1 MIVSRRQTGPRTATP
16 GAATPAW
23 RVVCGRELRD
33 LWVGGKALYLIL
45 VYCALLAILT
55 FLFSYNYELS
65 LLPLNEMMLEIV
77 KDSVAAGVGICLIIG
92 ADSVSGERE
101 RATLEGLLLAPAHR
115 GQIVLG
121 KFLAAVSP
129 WPVAAAL
136 AVPYV
141 LVLSRGDPLVWQA
154 LREGFV
160 TGSLLAPAFAGLGML
175 VSIRCESNKTSMLVS
190 LGIYLGL
197 LLPAVAAFNPTAQA
211 SAAMQMRADAFQ
223 WMNPVAA
230 AARVLHEGILR
241 QAPPAALWFWLTS
254 PVMFAVVVLV
264 ALFVFASRRVRLQAA
279 SDLRRSSRTRVPVS
293 PAPRPVVDEAPLPL
307 PPPLPPTP
315 LRPRAH
321 LGRAVPADA
330 RSHAWWLVCARDLKE
345 LWVNGKALSLLLVFT
360 IVIGVVSFISVSD
373 SQIDLI
379 PAKEMVFSILQISMY
394 VGVLLGLII
403 GADALS
409 GARERAVLEPL
420 LLTPASRRQIVA
432 GKFLASASPW
442 PAALAVSVPCVAVLA
457 QGDPILGP
465 ALLWFAIIGSLVVVG
480 FTGLAMLI
488 SFWCNSNRTSLFANL
503 TVYVLFLLPALLP
516 GRAQKGLVGKFLQ
529 RANPLAAADQLLE
542 RLVVNNQTL
551 QTYGDWLKGPLVFFV
566 LIMALLLLYAGPR
579 LRLEAGRAPTI
590 RAWSRLARAST

>member
-1 MIVSRRQTGPRTATP
+1 MAPENGPRTATP
-16 GAATPAW
+16 RPAAPVW
-23 RVVCGRELRD
+23 WVVCTRELRD

-55 FLFSYNYELS
+55 FLFSYNFELS
-65 LLPLNEMMLEIV
+65 LLPLNDMMMEIV
-77 KDSVAAGVGICLIIG
+77 KDSVAAGACICLIIG

-141 LVLSRGDPLVWQA
+141 LVLSRGDPVVWQA
-154 LREGFV
+154 LGWGLV
-160 TGSLLAPAFAGLGML
+160 TGSLLSPAFAGLGML
-175 VSIRCESNKTSMLVS
+175 ISIRCDSNKTSMLVS
-190 LGIYLGL
+190 LGIYVAL
-197 LLPAVAAFNPTAQA
+197 LLPAVAAFNPTVQA
-211 SAAMQMRADAFQ
+211 SAAMQTRADAFL
-223 WMNPVAA
+223 WMNPVGA
-230 AARVLHEGILR
+230 AARVLYEGIQL

-254 PVMFAVVVLV
+254 PIMFGGVVLV
-264 ALFVFASRRVRLQAA
+264 ALFAFASGRLRLQAA
-279 SDLRRSSRTRVPVS
+279 SEPRRAPRTRVPV
-293 PAPRPVVDEAPLPL
+293 APVPRPVLHPVVDEAPAPR
-307 PPPLPPTP
+307 PRTT
-315 LRPRAH
+315 LRPRAR
-321 LGRAVPADA
+321 LGRGAPAG
-330 RSHAWWLVCARDLKE
+330 SWSPAWWLVCARDLKE

-360 IVIGVVSFISVSD
+360 IVIGVVSFISVRD

-379 PAKEMVFSILQISMY
+379 PAKEMVFSILQITMY
-394 VGVLLGLII
+394 VGVLMGLII

-420 LLTPASRRQIVA
+420 LLTPASRGQIVA

-442 PAALAVSVPCVAVLA
+442 PAALAVSVPCVVVLA

-465 ALLWFAIIGSLVVVG
+465 ALLWFALIGSLVVVG
-480 FTGLAMLI
+480 FTGVGMLI

-503 TVYVLFLLPALLP
+503 MVYLLFLLPALLP

-551 QTYGDWLKGPLVFFV
+551 QTYGDWIKGPVVFFV
-566 LIMALLLLYAGPR
+566 LVAALLLLYAGPR
-579 LRLEAGRAPTI
+579 LRLEAGRAGTF
-590 RAWSRLARAST
+590 RAWGRLARAST